1 MTGGGQFGWK
11 NQQSSLVERESMDA
25 ASKARERDEF
35 FQREDCFKA
44 ARGFF
49 WWQREKEIG

>member
-1 MTGGGQFGWK
+1 MGGEDDCGGQFGRK

-35 FQREDCFKA
+35 FLE
-44 ARGFF
+44 RGLF
-49 WWQREKEIG
+49 